1 MTNRRVLQSIADM
14 KAKVCCGQVR
24 SFLEHTVSTPFPL
37 WAWEYMVL
45 PPDWS
50 RLIRLC
56 RLLFPVDILANR
68 KNGGRRSPR
77 QVNRPN
83 DRRRGGIDDLS
94 TRLGESCQ
102 SKLSE

>member
-45 PPDWS
+45 PPNWS
-50 RLIRLC
+50 RLIGGEPEETVMPAP
-56 RLLFPVDILANR
+56 FP
-68 KNGGRRSPR
+68 GRHFGEQEERRAKVAPTGEPTERSTPR
-77 QVNRPN
+77 R
-83 DRRRGGIDDLS
+83 D
-94 TRLGESCQ
+94 
-102 SKLSE
+102 

>member
-37 WAWEYMVL
+37 WAWECMVL

-50 RLIRLC
+50 RLIGGEPEETVMPAP
-56 RLLFPVDILANR
+56 FP
-68 KNGGRRSPR
+68 GRHFGEQEERRAKVAPTGEPTERSTPR
-77 QVNRPN
+77 R
-83 DRRRGGIDDLS
+83 D
-94 TRLGESCQ
+94 
-102 SKLSE
+102 